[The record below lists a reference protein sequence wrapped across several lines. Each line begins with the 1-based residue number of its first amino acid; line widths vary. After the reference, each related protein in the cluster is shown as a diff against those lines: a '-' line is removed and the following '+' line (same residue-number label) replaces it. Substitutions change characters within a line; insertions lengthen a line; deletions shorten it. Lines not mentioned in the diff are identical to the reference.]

1 MVNTLQVF
9 IKTAAVS
16 GIGLFWVNFTI
27 EAFKF
32 AWHIVSTLPEEKI
45 WKFACQN
52 CQELYDADD
61 YNVIYGPHLC
71 EACRELKK

>member
-9 IKTAAVS
+9 IKTAAIS

-32 AWHIVSTLPEEKI
+32 AWHIVSTSPEEKI
-45 WKFACQN
+45 WKCVCLN

-61 YNVIYGPHLC
+61 YNVILWHSFV
-71 EACRELKK
+71 